1 MKTIKEFLVILMS
14 LIFVYAAAGCK
25 QDLNDIES
33 DDDMG
38 SVTVKEI
45 IQQLSDQINE
55 ENLDKFAFFDEEIFK
70 NNCEK
75 LYEISY
81 EELSDGGITFAGS
94 GGFAD
99 EVTILRGRNGNIKEL
114 KNLLESRIQRRIKD
128 FTGYKPSE
136 ISKIEKAEVFESRGF
151 VILIISDN
159 EEILKKQIQDIVYKN
174 AGSE

>member
-81 EELSDGGITFAGS
+81 
-94 GGFAD
+94 
-99 EVTILRGRNGNIKEL
+99 
-114 KNLLESRIQRRIKD
+114 
-128 FTGYKPSE
+128 
-136 ISKIEKAEVFESRGF
+136 
-151 VILIISDN
+151 
-159 EEILKKQIQDIVYKN
+159 
-174 AGSE
+174 